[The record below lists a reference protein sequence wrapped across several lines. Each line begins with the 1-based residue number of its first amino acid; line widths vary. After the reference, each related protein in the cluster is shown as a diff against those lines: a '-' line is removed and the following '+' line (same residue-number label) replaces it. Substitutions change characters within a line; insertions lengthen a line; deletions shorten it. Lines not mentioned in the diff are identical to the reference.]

1 MLAFFFFFKKKKKS
15 YGLKKIGH
23 SVITFDKNYWVKPYI
38 MLNMKLKMAKKNEL
52 EKKNNTFLGKTI
64 ENIRNHNKT
73 KVVTSQEKYIK

>member
-1 MLAFFFFFKKKKKS
+1 M
-15 YGLKKIGH
+15 
-23 SVITFDKNYWVKPYI
+23 ITFDKNYWVKPYI